1 MGETPPNR
9 IACDGARLNS
19 KLNSKWAYCLF
30 FCFSRSHGSY
40 DTYWNFK
47 ETFDWIFLLFSTA
60 LFYSQLFNMPRK
72 NVQWGKLPHLPY
84 VPTWGLTPPPA
95 IRPHLGVNSPTC
107 HPPMAQ
113 VSWTF
118 FPGCYVLYFILL
130 IIILKAY
137 KFSMNHFIVL
147 YSKVRYI
154 LIFWTLFVLYFIV

>member
-72 NVQWGKLPHLPY
+72 KCSMGE
-84 VPTWGLTPPPA
+84 TPPPA
-95 IRPHLGVNSPTC
+95 KRPQLGVNSPTC
-107 HPPMAQ
+107 YPPMAQ